1 MAELEVTGLL
11 KRLGDHLAVDGVTF
25 RIADGRLL
33 VILGSSGS
41 GKTTVLRMIC
51 GLETP
56 DDGVIV
62 VGGHDV
68 THAPPRERNIGMV
81 FQEYGLYPG
90 MDVYGN
96 IAYGLHARG
105 GLSDGEIDRRVH
117 AAAGRLGLTPHLQ
130 LPITDLSGGEQQR
143 VALGRAMVKDADAYL
158 FDEPLSNLDPKLR
171 YRMRRDI
178 LDMHRS
184 KGKPT
189 LYVTHDQAE
198 AFAIADAIAVMSHGR
213 VQQIGTPDE
222 LIENPA
228 NAFVARFVGSPPM
241 NLASGTVVD
250 AAGERSVHL
259 GGTVFPLSPS
269 WGHALETYGKHEVLI
284 GFRPEEVRLRSSHDG
299 RSGANALTGSVL
311 KVEPLIGET
320 IVRLR
325 TDDDTQFAAVLRDGD
340 GDHVHE
346 GQQLRLDVNTERIR
360 LFDPDTEQALAGPGA
375 V

>member
-1 MAELEVTGLL
+1 VADLEVNGLL
-11 KRLGDHLAVDGVTF
+11 KRLGNHLAVDGVTF
-25 RIADGRLL
+25 RIAEGQLL

-56 DDGVIV
+56 DEGTIF

-68 THAPPRERNIGMV
+68 THSPPRERNLGMV

-96 IAYGLHARG
+96 IAYGLQARG
-105 GLSDGEIDRRVH
+105 GLSDQEIDQRVH
-117 AAAGRLGLTPHLQ
+117 TAAARLGLSPHLQ

-178 LDMHRS
+178 LDLHKS

-198 AFAIADAIAVMSHGR
+198 AFAMADAVAVMSHGR
-213 VQQIGTPDE
+213 LQQIGTPDE
-222 LIENPA
+222 LMDNPA

-241 NLASGTVVD
+241 NLAPGTVVD
-250 AAGERSVHL
+250 AAGVPSVQL
-259 GGTVFPLSPS
+259 GKTVVPLSS
-269 WGHALETYGKHEVLI
+269 RWGPALEAYGKQDVLI
-284 GFRPEEVRLRSSHDG
+284 GFRPEEMRLGAGHDNG
-299 RSGANALTGSVL
+299 RPDTSALTGSVL
-311 KVEPLIGET
+311 NVEPLIGET

-325 TDDDTQFAAVLRDGD
+325 TGDDVQFAAVLRDGD

-346 GQQLRLDVNTERIR
+346 GQQLRLDLDTERIR
-360 LFDPDTEQALAGPGA
+360 LFDPETEQALTP
-375 V
+375 